1 MGATTPL
8 SPSAAELAKWGLDP
22 HWSRRITFPGA
33 DGSEVDWH
41 ALDTG
46 PGTQGTIV
54 CVHGNPTWGYL
65 WRDLLTTLSPAWRV
79 IAVDQTG
86 MGYSERGRPRV
97 LAERIEELVTFC
109 RQEVEGPLILAAHDW
124 GGPVAVGAAGSLE
137 IEALILGNTAVAKP
151 VDVKVPPLIA
161 AARAAADLTCR
172 RSPLFVD
179 GTAKMTNKEHRAA
192 LRAPYRSADRRS
204 AVRDFVLDIPVKPQ
218 DHSYDALGDCAD
230 VFAKLRCP
238 ILLLWGGKD
247 PVFHDRFLRDLTHR
261 APHADVQR
269 FQDAGHVVMLD
280 APVGAVVSDWLE
292 STSSSQAQPEPDA
305 TFRSVLAGALDKSAD
320 QSAVYVGPEG
330 TLTWSELAYRSAV
343 AAGVLR
349 ADGLAKGD
357 RVSLLIPP
365 SPDLLVAACAVWR
378 CGGVP
383 VVADASAGIR
393 TLRRLVRANAPR
405 YVIGTRSTLLAARAL
420 RFAPAARSAIFGAL
434 PGTLNLGRQSGT
446 LFEGSV
452 SLESTDIAAIVH
464 TSGATGPAKAVRYT
478 HGQLVAQREA
488 TKQMFNLDSGDA
500 FTTSFGAFMLLA
512 PLLGMTCVRPDFEID
527 KPSTLGFEQLNAA
540 TNRAHVTTA
549 WLSPASANA
558 VIASASGRSLEIPL
572 VMLAGAPVSASLL
585 RDFATITGGE
595 VRTPYGMTECLPVT
609 DGIRGD
615 NQGPHGGVG
624 VGSPLPGCE
633 IRIGALGSLGQTI
646 DDAHDWGEILVAASW
661 LFDGYENATDVDFHS
676 TVFVGF
682 QRFHRTGDVGYLN
695 NGRLFVLGRS
705 AHVIDS
711 AVGPLASVALE
722 ETVAE
727 VLNRDVAAVGVGP
740 TGTQVVCVVLR
751 ADGPLRLA
759 PPDLR
764 DRVRESMDVPV
775 AAVLEGNLPTDHR
788 HESKIDRIELGRTVS
803 SYLAGR

>member
-1 MGATTPL
+1 
-8 SPSAAELAKWGLDP
+8 
-22 HWSRRITFPGA
+22 
-33 DGSEVDWH
+33 
-41 ALDTG
+41 
-46 PGTQGTIV
+46 
-54 CVHGNPTWGYL
+54 
-65 WRDLLTTLSPAWRV
+65 
-79 IAVDQTG
+79 

-97 LAERIEELVTFC
+97 LAERIEELVSFC

-137 IEALILGNTAVAKP
+137 IDALILGNTALAKP

-179 GTAKMTNKEHRAA
+179 GTARMTNKKHRAA
-192 LRAPYRSADRRS
+192 LRAPYRTAERRL

-218 DHSYDALGDCAD
+218 DHSYDALGVCAE

-280 APVGAVVSDWLE
+280 VPVGAVVSDWLE

-305 TFRSVLAGALDKSAD
+305 TFQSVLSGVFEKSGD

-330 TLTWSELAYRSAV
+330 TMTWSELASRSAV

-393 TLRRLVRANAPR
+393 TLRRLIRANAPR

-420 RFAPAARSAIFGAL
+420 RFAPAAQSAIFGSL
-434 PGTLNLGRQSGT
+434 PGALDLSCQSGT

-478 HGQLVAQREA
+478 HGQLAAQREA

-512 PLLGMTCVRPDFEID
+512 PLLGMTCVRPDFEIN
-527 KPSTLGFEQLNAA
+527 KQSTLGFEQLDAA
-540 TNRAHVTTA
+540 TKRAHVTTA

-558 VIASASGRSLEIPL
+558 VIVSAQGRSLKIPL
-572 VMLAGAPVSASLL
+572 VMLAGAPVSTSVL
-585 RDFATITGGE
+585 RDIATITGGE
-595 VRTPYGMTECLPVT
+595 VRTPYGMTECLPIT
-609 DGIRGD
+609 DGIRGEKE
-615 NQGPHGGVG
+615 GSHGG

-633 IRIGALGSLGQTI
+633 VRIGALGSIGQTFTE
-646 DDAHDWGEILVAASW
+646 AQEWGEILVAAPW

-676 TVFVGF
+676 TVFVGS
-682 QRFHRTGDVGYLN
+682 QRFHRTGDVGYLD

-722 ETVAE
+722 ESVAE
-727 VLNRDVAAVGVGP
+727 ALNRDVAAVGVGP
-740 TGTQVVCVVLR
+740 KGTQVVCVVLR

-759 PPDLR
+759 PLDLR
-764 DRVRESMDVPV
+764 DRVRESVDVPV
-775 AAVLEGNLPTDHR
+775 AAVLEGNVPTDHR
-788 HESKIDRIELGRTVS
+788 HESKIDRIELGLTVS

>member
-1 MGATTPL
+1 
-8 SPSAAELAKWGLDP
+8 
-22 HWSRRITFPGA
+22 
-33 DGSEVDWH
+33 
-41 ALDTG
+41 
-46 PGTQGTIV
+46 
-54 CVHGNPTWGYL
+54 
-65 WRDLLTTLSPAWRV
+65 
-79 IAVDQTG
+79 
-86 MGYSERGRPRV
+86 
-97 LAERIEELVTFC
+97 
-109 RQEVEGPLILAAHDW
+109 
-124 GGPVAVGAAGSLE
+124 
-137 IEALILGNTAVAKP
+137 
-151 VDVKVPPLIA
+151 
-161 AARAAADLTCR
+161 
-172 RSPLFVD
+172 
-179 GTAKMTNKEHRAA
+179 MTNKKHRAA
-192 LRAPYRSADRRS
+192 LRAPYRTAERRL

-218 DHSYDALGDCAD
+218 DHSYDALGVCAE

-280 APVGAVVSDWLE
+280 VPVGAVVSDWLE

-305 TFRSVLAGALDKSAD
+305 TFQSVLSGVFEKSGD

-330 TLTWSELAYRSAV
+330 TMTWSELASRSAV

-393 TLRRLVRANAPR
+393 TLRRLIRANAPR

-420 RFAPAARSAIFGAL
+420 RFAPAAQSAIFGSL
-434 PGTLNLGRQSGT
+434 PGALDLSCQSGT

-452 SLESTDIAAIVH
+452 SLGSTDIAAIVH

-478 HGQLVAQREA
+478 HGQLAAQREA

-512 PLLGMTCVRPDFEID
+512 PLLGMTCVRPDFEIN
-527 KPSTLGFEQLNAA
+527 KPSTLGFEQLDAA
-540 TNRAHVTTA
+540 TKRAHVTTA

-558 VIASASGRSLEIPL
+558 VIVSAQGRSLKIPL
-572 VMLAGAPVSASLL
+572 VMLAGAPVSTSVL
-585 RDFATITGGE
+585 RDIATITGGE
-595 VRTPYGMTECLPVT
+595 VRTPYGMTECLPIT
-609 DGIRGD
+609 DGIRGEKE
-615 NQGPHGGVG
+615 GSHGG

-633 IRIGALGSLGQTI
+633 VRIGALGSIGQTFTE
-646 DDAHDWGEILVAASW
+646 AQEWGEILVAAPW

-676 TVFVGF
+676 TVFVGS
-682 QRFHRTGDVGYLN
+682 QRFHRTGDVGYLD

-722 ETVAE
+722 ESVAE
-727 VLNRDVAAVGVGP
+727 ALNRDVAAVGVGP
-740 TGTQVVCVVLR
+740 KGTQVVCVVLR

-759 PPDLR
+759 PLDLR
-764 DRVRESMDVPV
+764 DRVRESVDVPV
-775 AAVLEGNLPTDHR
+775 AAVLEGNVPTDHR
-788 HESKIDRIELGRTVS
+788 HESKIDRIELGLTVS

>member
-1 MGATTPL
+1 
-8 SPSAAELAKWGLDP
+8 
-22 HWSRRITFPGA
+22 
-33 DGSEVDWH
+33 
-41 ALDTG
+41 
-46 PGTQGTIV
+46 
-54 CVHGNPTWGYL
+54 
-65 WRDLLTTLSPAWRV
+65 
-79 IAVDQTG
+79 

-97 LAERIEELVTFC
+97 LAERIEELVSFC

-137 IEALILGNTAVAKP
+137 IDALILGNTALAKP

-179 GTAKMTNKEHRAA
+179 GTARMTNKKHRAA
-192 LRAPYRSADRRS
+192 LRAPYRTAERRL

-218 DHSYDALGDCAD
+218 DHSYDALGVCAE

-280 APVGAVVSDWLE
+280 VPVGAVVSDWLE

-305 TFRSVLAGALDKSAD
+305 TFQSVLSGVFEKSGD

-330 TLTWSELAYRSAV
+330 TMTWSELASRSAV

-393 TLRRLVRANAPR
+393 TLRRLIRANAPR

-420 RFAPAARSAIFGAL
+420 RFAPAAQSAIFGSL
-434 PGTLNLGRQSGT
+434 PGALDLSCQSGT

-452 SLESTDIAAIVH
+452 SLGSTDIAAIVH

-478 HGQLVAQREA
+478 HGQLAAQREA

-512 PLLGMTCVRPDFEID
+512 PLLGMTCVRPDFEIN
-527 KPSTLGFEQLNAA
+527 KQSTLGFEQLDAA
-540 TNRAHVTTA
+540 TKRAHVTTA

-558 VIASASGRSLEIPL
+558 VIVSAQGRSLKIPL
-572 VMLAGAPVSASLL
+572 VMLAGAPVSTSVL
-585 RDFATITGGE
+585 RDIATITGGE
-595 VRTPYGMTECLPVT
+595 VRTPYGMTECLPIT
-609 DGIRGD
+609 DGIRGEKE
-615 NQGPHGGVG
+615 GSHGG

-633 IRIGALGSLGQTI
+633 VRIGALGSIGQTFTE
-646 DDAHDWGEILVAASW
+646 AQEWGEILVAAPW

-676 TVFVGF
+676 TVFVGS
-682 QRFHRTGDVGYLN
+682 QRFHRTGDVGYLD

-722 ETVAE
+722 ESVAE
-727 VLNRDVAAVGVGP
+727 ALNRDVAAVGVGP
-740 TGTQVVCVVLR
+740 KGTQVVCVVLR

-759 PPDLR
+759 PLDLR
-764 DRVRESMDVPV
+764 DRVRESVDVPV
-775 AAVLEGNLPTDHR
+775 AAVLEGNVPTDHR
-788 HESKIDRIELGRTVS
+788 HESKIDRIELGLTVS